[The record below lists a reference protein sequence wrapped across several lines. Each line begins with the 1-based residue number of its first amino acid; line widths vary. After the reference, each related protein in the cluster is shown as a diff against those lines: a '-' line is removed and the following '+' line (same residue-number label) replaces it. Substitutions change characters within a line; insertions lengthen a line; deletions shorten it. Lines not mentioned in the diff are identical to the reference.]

1 MGFHPPDQPSKLHH
15 MEAVEQDVKRRKP
28 KPFDHDAEIVSTRH
42 LRLVVGLA
50 PVTIW
55 RLRREGKF
63 PQALRLSKGR
73 IGWRRADLERW
84 LAECERTKR

>member
-1 MGFHPPDQPSKLHH
+1 
-15 MEAVEQDVKRRKP
+15 METLEAATSKP
-28 KPFDHDAEIVSTRH
+28 KRVAKAFDPHAEIISPRDV
-42 LRLVVGLA
+42 RLIVGIA

-63 PQALRLSKGR
+63 PPPLRLTKGR

-84 LAECERTKR
+84 LAEREQAAVGA